1 MTTKAYSNLK
11 KALNEG
17 KFVFTG
23 ELEPKFSTTIDDVI
37 GDANAMKEYV
47 IAANVTDNPA
57 SDTGFL
63 SVVASHLTQEATGL
77 EMIWQLRC
85 TDKNRMALMADL
97 LTAPKLGLKNVLAL
111 TGDHPWCSPDWRQS
125 KPVYDLDS
133 CTLIRLVNEMVEKGT
148 AFGKEY
154 SGDRIELNVGGAANP
169 NAGPLEAEI
178 LKLKRKAKAGCDWFQ
193 TQVVYDIDETLAFLK
208 EVNTKTKVPTLIGLF
223 PMKSYRVAR
232 GFDMMVPGV
241 EVPKD
246 LLGKFKAVRKEWK
259 NVDKQRMKE
268 EFLKLNVEFLGP
280 FIKELYEK
288 RASAGIHIMAVHY
301 PEAFAPLLEYIK

>member
-11 KALNEG
+11 KSLNEG

-23 ELEPKFSTTIDDVI
+23 ELEPKFATSIDDVI
-37 GDANAMKEYV
+37 SDANAMKDYV

-57 SDTGFL
+57 SDAGFL
-63 SVVASHLTQEATGL
+63 SIVAAHLTQNATGL

-85 TDKNRMALMADL
+85 TDKNRLAIMSDL
-97 LTAPKLGLKNVLAL
+97 LAAPKLGLKNVLAL
-111 TGDHPWCSPDWRQS
+111 TGDHPWCSPDWRGA

-154 SGDRIELNVGGAANP
+154 NGERLQLNVGGAANP
-169 NAGPLEAEI
+169 NADPLEAEI
-178 LKLKRKAKAGCDWFQ
+178 LKLKRTATVGCDWFQ
-193 TQVVYDIDETLAFLK
+193 TQVVFDIEATLEFLK
-208 EVNTKTKVPTLIGLF
+208 EVNKFGVPVLIGLF
-223 PMKSYRVAR
+223 PMKSYAVAK

-259 NVDKQRMKE
+259 NVDKKRMKE

-280 FIKELYEK
+280 FIKELHDK
-288 RASAGIHIMAVHY
+288 KACAGIHIMAVHY
-301 PEAFAPLLEYIK
+301 PEAFAPLLDYLNK

>member
-11 KALNEG
+11 KALDEG

-23 ELEPKFSTTIDDVI
+23 ELEPKFSTTIDDVFS
-37 GDANAMKEYV
+37 DAKAMKDYV
-47 IAANVTDNPA
+47 IAANITDNPA

-85 TDKNRMALMADL
+85 TDKNRMALLADL

-111 TGDHPWCSPDWRQS
+111 TGDHPWCSPDWRQA

-154 SGDRIELNVGGAANP
+154 AGDRLELNVGGAANP

-193 TQVVYDIDETLAFLK
+193 TQVVYDLQATLDFLK
-208 EVNTKTKVPTLIGLF
+208 EVNKTGVPTLIGLF
-223 PMKSYRVAR
+223 PMKSYEVAK
-232 GFDMMVPGV
+232 GFDIMVPGV

-246 LLGKFKAVRKEWK
+246 LLAKFKAVKKEWK
-259 NVDKQRMKE
+259 NVDKARMKE
-268 EFLKLNVEFLGP
+268 EYLKLNVEFLGP
-280 FIKELYEK
+280 FVKELFDK
-288 RASAGIHIMAVHY
+288 KASAGIHIMAVHY
-301 PEAFAPLLEYIK
+301 PDAFAPLLKFIE